1 MDAQQHNKQPRVAV
15 VYASVTGNTRLV
27 AAALAESTG
36 DPLLSVKELADP
48 AAFDVLALG
57 FWVRRGQPDPAS
69 QALWRRIQGRLT
81 FWFGTL
87 GAWPWSEHAD
97 KCRQA
102 ATALL
107 AGGGNTVLGGFLCQG
122 RVSVPASSKH
132 PMTPE
137 RMARLA
143 EAAHHPDAQD
153 LAAAAQAWMAARETA
168 LRRLQACPDG
178 RCGKTL

>member
-1 MDAQQHNKQPRVAV
+1 MPQHPGWPRVAV
-15 VYASVTGNTRLV
+15 VYASVTGNTRRV
-27 AAALAESTG
+27 ASALADSTG
-36 DPLLSVKELADP
+36 DPLLTVSALTDP

-69 QALWRRIQGRLT
+69 QALWRRLQGRLT

-107 AGGGNTVLGGFLCQG
+107 TGGGNVVLGGFLCQG

-137 RMARLA
+137 RLARLA
-143 EAAHHPDAQD
+143 EAARHPDAQD
-153 LAAAAQAWMAARETA
+153 LAAATQAWQVARETA
-168 LRRLQACPDG
+168 LRQLRDSPPEGWHRQ
-178 RCGKTL
+178 T

>member
-1 MDAQQHNKQPRVAV
+1 MDAQQHDRRPRVAV
-15 VYASVTGNTRLV
+15 VYASLTGNTRLV

-36 DPLLSVKELADP
+36 DALLTVKELTDP

-69 QALWRRIQGRLT
+69 QALWRQIRGKRT

-87 GAWPWSEHAD
+87 GAWPWSEHAAR
-97 KCRQA
+97 CRHA

-107 AGGGNTVLGGFLCQG
+107 TEGGNTVLGGFLCQG
-122 RVSVPASSKH
+122 KVSVPASSRH
-132 PMTPE
+132 AMTPE

-143 EAAHHPDAQD
+143 EAARHPDEQD
-153 LAAAAQAWMAARETA
+153 LKEAVRAWMAAREAA
-168 LRRLQACPDG
+168 LRLA
-178 RCGKTL
+178 

>member
-1 MDAQQHNKQPRVAV
+1 MDTQQHTRPPRVAV
-15 VYASVTGNTRLV
+15 VFSSVTGNTRRV

-36 DPLLSVKELADP
+36 DPLLRVSDMADP

-69 QALWRRIQGRLT
+69 QALWRRLQGRLT

-87 GAWPWSEHAD
+87 GAWPWSEHAAG
-97 KCRQA
+97 CRQA
-102 ATALL
+102 AAALL
-107 AGGGNTVLGGFLCQG
+107 DKGGNTVLGGFLCQG
-122 RVSVPASSKH
+122 RVSVPASSRH

-143 EAAHHPDAQD
+143 EAARHPDASELQ
-153 LAAAAQAWMAARETA
+153 AAVQAWQSARQAA
-168 LRRLQACPDG
+168 LRLW
-178 RCGKTL
+178 